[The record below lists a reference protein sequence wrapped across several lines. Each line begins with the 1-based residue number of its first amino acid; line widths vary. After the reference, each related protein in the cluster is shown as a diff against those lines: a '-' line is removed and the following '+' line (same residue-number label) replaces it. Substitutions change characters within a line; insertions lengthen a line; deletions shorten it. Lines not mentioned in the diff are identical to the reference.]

1 MSKDDWK
8 YICSFCEKKDN
19 DETTKSIWVA
29 PGAPFTGARICD
41 SCVTRI
47 YAELIRKENQE
58 LLAKSANAT
67 IGIH

>member
-29 PGAPFTGARICD
+29 PATPWTGARICD

-67 IGIH
+67 IGI